1 MNDTK
6 VCRVCG
12 RRFGW
17 RKKWS
22 ASWEQVRYC
31 SDGCSKRGLK
41 TRDGH
46 LETELLALL
55 DERGDSKTICP
66 SELARRLESEERAWR
81 RLMEP
86 IRMAARRL
94 HHRGYLEILQGCR
107 TVDPDSAKGPIRLRR
122 KRAGSKRLGTACR
135 NNMK

>member
-17 RKKWS
+17 RKKW
-22 ASWEQVRYC
+22 AATWEQVRYC
-31 SDGCSKRGLK
+31 SEGCRKRGLK
-41 TRDGH
+41 PLDQR

-55 DERGDSKTICP
+55 GERGDHKTICP
-66 SELARRLESEERAWR
+66 SQLARRLEPDEAAWR
-81 RLMEP
+81 ALMEP

-94 HHRGYLEILQGCR
+94 HHRGRLEIVQGGR
-107 TVDPDSAKGPIRLRR
+107 LVDPDSARGPLRLRR
-122 KRAGSKRLGTACR
+122 KRAASNPSGKR
-135 NNMK
+135 

>member
-6 VCRVCG
+6 ICCVCG

-22 ASWEQVRYC
+22 ASWGQVRYC
-31 SDGCSKRGLK
+31 SDGCRKRGLK
-41 TRDGH
+41 PRDER

-55 DERGDSKTICP
+55 GQRGENKTICP
-66 SELARRLESEERAWR
+66 SELARRLEADEAAWLA
-81 RLMEP
+81 LMEP

-94 HHRGYLEILQGCR
+94 HHRGQLEIIQGGR
-107 TVDPDSAKGPIRLRR
+107 LIDPDSARGPIRLQR
-122 KRAGSKRLGTACR
+122 KRAGSKQLGIKMR
-135 NNMK
+135 